1 MYYQAMPGADHKP
14 SVHGVC
20 DALPARKIAEMLS
33 RETQSRFQRLRHYY
47 DLIYDVHDQ
56 ISHRKL
62 VIREA
67 PL

>member
-1 MYYQAMPGADHKP
+1 MFELWSGSQTER
-14 SVHGVC
+14 
-20 DALPARKIAEMLS
+20 ARSLRRAAGEKIAEILS

-56 ISHRKL
+56 ISHGKL